1 MIEHEDIERLKEIF
15 ITRQEC
21 NTQMDDVSKK
31 LGNDNAR
38 LLVIEK
44 QLEGITKL
52 LYAIGTGIIMLIVGG
67 IGNPIIK

>member
-1 MIEHEDIERLKEIF
+1 MIDKEDMDRLKEVF

-21 NTQMDDVSKK
+21 NTQMDEVSTK

-52 LYAIGTGIIMLIVGG
+52 LYAIGTGIVMLIVGAVWDL
-67 IGNPIIK
+67 IVK

>member
-1 MIEHEDIERLKEIF
+1 MIDKEDMDRLKEVF

-21 NTQMDDVSKK
+21 NTQMDEVSTK

-52 LYAIGTGIIMLIVGG
+52 LYAIGTGIIMLIVGAVWDL
-67 IGNPIIK
+67 IIK